1 MSQEK
6 VDKYKEQKANRKK
19 IIKKERRMRVL
30 RNSVAA
36 VIGLAVI
43 GWIGYSAVGKYQ
55 DAQPREVAEV
65 DYTAVSEYIQ
75 SLSATDSTTE

>member
-75 SLSATDSTTE
+75 SLSATDTTTE

>member
-19 IIKKERRMRVL
+19 IIKKEKRMRVL
-30 RNSVAA
+30 RNCVAA

-65 DYTAVSEYIQ
+65 DFTAVSEYIQ
-75 SLSATDSTTE
+75 SLSATETTTE

>member
-19 IIKKERRMRVL
+19 IIKKEKQMRVL
-30 RNSVAA
+30 RNCVAA
-36 VIGLAVI
+36 VIALAVI

-65 DYTAVSEYIQ
+65 DFTAVSEYIQ
-75 SLSATDSTTE
+75 SLSATETTTE